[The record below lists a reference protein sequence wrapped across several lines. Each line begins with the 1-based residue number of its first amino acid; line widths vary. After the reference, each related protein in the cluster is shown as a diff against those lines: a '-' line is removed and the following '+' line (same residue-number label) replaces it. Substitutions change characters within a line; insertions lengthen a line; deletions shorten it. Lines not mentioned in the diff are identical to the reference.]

1 MSSQQDYIIAMERV
15 VRAARCLVYVQD
27 NLPGADLGQR
37 ALAVSGL
44 ELRASLSALLLL
56 EGDDPRFDAK
66 AALEELI
73 KQYSRK

>member
-15 VRAARCLVYVQD
+15 VCAARCLVYVQD

-37 ALAVSGL
+37 ALAVSWL
-44 ELRASLSALLLL
+44 ELRASLSALLLI
-56 EGDDPRFDAK
+56 EGNPPFDTK

-73 KQYSRK
+73 KQYSK